1 MAAADVLS
9 IHDLSID
16 FQTPRGLVHALR
28 GVSLAVPRGS
38 IVGIVGESG
47 SGKSTLSLAAMGLLP
62 ENAVIA
68 VNEILC
74 ADPACPGTETVI
86 LVMKPGEKTRAF
98 KVQMGL
104 AELTPQALAQAL
116 SGQAA

>member
-1 MAAADVLS
+1 MRFGLFGKDKRAAAGADAAAQVKRQVREL
-9 IHDLSID
+9 L
-16 FQTPRGLVHALR
+16 GL
-28 GVSLAVPRGS
+28 PD
-38 IVGIVGESG
+38 
-47 SGKSTLSLAAMGLLP
+47 
-62 ENAVIA
+62 NAVIA

-104 AELTPQALAQAL
+104 AELTPEALAQAL
-116 SGQAA
+116 SATQ

>member
-1 MAAADVLS
+1 MRFGLFGKDKREAAGLDAAAQVKRQVREL
-9 IHDLSID
+9 L
-16 FQTPRGLVHALR
+16 G
-28 GVSLAVPRGS
+28 
-38 IVGIVGESG
+38 
-47 SGKSTLSLAAMGLLP
+47 LP

-98 KVQMGL
+98 KVQMAL
-104 AELTPQALAQAL
+104 AELTPEALAKAL
-116 SGQAA
+116 AVAQ

>member
-1 MAAADVLS
+1 MRFGLFGRDKREAAGADAAAQVKRQVREL
-9 IHDLSID
+9 L
-16 FQTPRGLVHALR
+16 G
-28 GVSLAVPRGS
+28 
-38 IVGIVGESG
+38 
-47 SGKSTLSLAAMGLLP
+47 LP

-104 AELTPQALAQAL
+104 AELTPEALAQAL
-116 SGQAA
+116 SDGRLSSLRSPP

>member
-1 MAAADVLS
+1 MRFGLFGREKREAAGADAAAQVKRQVREL
-9 IHDLSID
+9 L
-16 FQTPRGLVHALR
+16 G
-28 GVSLAVPRGS
+28 
-38 IVGIVGESG
+38 
-47 SGKSTLSLAAMGLLP
+47 LP
-62 ENAVIA
+62 ENAVVA

-104 AELTPQALAQAL
+104 AELTPEALAQAL
-116 SGQAA
+116 STAG

>member
-1 MAAADVLS
+1 MRFGLFGKDKREAAGADAAAQVKRQVREL
-9 IHDLSID
+9 L
-16 FQTPRGLVHALR
+16 G
-28 GVSLAVPRGS
+28 
-38 IVGIVGESG
+38 
-47 SGKSTLSLAAMGLLP
+47 LP

-98 KVQMGL
+98 KAQMGL
-104 AELTPQALAQAL
+104 AELTPEALAQAL